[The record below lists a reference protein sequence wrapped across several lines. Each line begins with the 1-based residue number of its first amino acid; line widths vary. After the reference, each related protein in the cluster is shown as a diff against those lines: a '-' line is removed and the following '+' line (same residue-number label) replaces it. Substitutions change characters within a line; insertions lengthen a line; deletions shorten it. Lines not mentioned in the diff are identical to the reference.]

1 MTELRNGVYA
11 TPTEEL
17 SALAL
22 EARRRGIS
30 YGHLVA
36 TPRPTNNRRLSGT
49 TARRK
54 PGTGG
59 GKAPGGRDEL
69 CAEVP
74 GGQMGRRVV
83 GNQLFPSTP

>member
-22 EARRRGIS
+22 EAWRRGIS

-36 TPRPTNNRRLSGT
+36 NTTPYEQQEIIRDYCEEKARNRRRKSPRRSG
-49 TARRK
+49 
-54 PGTGG
+54 
-59 GKAPGGRDEL
+59 
-69 CAEVP
+69 
-74 GGQMGRRVV
+74 
-83 GNQLFPSTP
+83 

>member
-22 EARRRGIS
+22 EARRRGIN

-36 TPRPTNNRRLSGT
+36 NTTPYEQQEIIRDYCEEKARNRRRKSPRRSG
-49 TARRK
+49 
-54 PGTGG
+54 
-59 GKAPGGRDEL
+59 
-69 CAEVP
+69 
-74 GGQMGRRVV
+74 
-83 GNQLFPSTP
+83 

>member
-11 TPTEEL
+11 TSTEEL

-36 TPRPTNNRRLSGT
+36 DITTYEQQEIIRDYCEEKAGRRT
-49 TARRK
+49 RRRK
-54 PGTGG
+54 GG
-59 GKAPGGRDEL
+59 ANNGRE
-69 CAEVP
+69 
-74 GGQMGRRVV
+74 R
-83 GNQLFPSTP
+83 

>member
-36 TPRPTNNRRLSGT
+36 NTTPYERQEIIRDYCEEKARNRRRKSPRRSG
-49 TARRK
+49 
-54 PGTGG
+54 
-59 GKAPGGRDEL
+59 
-69 CAEVP
+69 
-74 GGQMGRRVV
+74 
-83 GNQLFPSTP
+83 

>member
-1 MTELRNGVYA
+1 MTELRNGIYA

-36 TPRPTNNRRLSGT
+36 NTTLYEQQEIIRGYCEKKARNRTNRRN
-49 TARRK
+49 
-54 PGTGG
+54 
-59 GKAPGGRDEL
+59 GKRD
-69 CAEVP
+69 
-74 GGQMGRRVV
+74 
-83 GNQLFPSTP
+83 T

>member
-30 YGHLVA
+30 YGRLVA
-36 TPRPTNNRRLSGT
+36 NTTPYEQQESIRDYCEEKARNRRRKSPSRSG
-49 TARRK
+49 
-54 PGTGG
+54 
-59 GKAPGGRDEL
+59 
-69 CAEVP
+69 
-74 GGQMGRRVV
+74 
-83 GNQLFPSTP
+83 

>member
-30 YGHLVA
+30 YGHLVGNT
-36 TPRPTNNRRLSGT
+36 TPYEQQEIIRDYCEEKARNRRRKSPRRSG
-49 TARRK
+49 
-54 PGTGG
+54 
-59 GKAPGGRDEL
+59 
-69 CAEVP
+69 
-74 GGQMGRRVV
+74 
-83 GNQLFPSTP
+83 

>member
-11 TPTEEL
+11 TPAEEL

-36 TPRPTNNRRLSGT
+36 NTTTYEQQEIIRDYCEEKTRNRRRKGP
-49 TARRK
+49 RRS
-54 PGTGG
+54 
-59 GKAPGGRDEL
+59 
-69 CAEVP
+69 V
-74 GGQMGRRVV
+74 
-83 GNQLFPSTP
+83 

>member
-36 TPRPTNNRRLSGT
+36 NTTPYEQQEIIRDYCEEKARNRRRKSP
-49 TARRK
+49 RRS
-54 PGTGG
+54 
-59 GKAPGGRDEL
+59 
-69 CAEVP
+69 V
-74 GGQMGRRVV
+74 
-83 GNQLFPSTP
+83 

>member
-22 EARRRGIS
+22 EARHRGIS

-36 TPRPTNNRRLSGT
+36 NTTPYEQQEIIRDYCEEKARNRR
-49 TARRK
+49 RK
-54 PGTGG
+54 GPG
-59 GKAPGGRDEL
+59 RS
-69 CAEVP
+69 
-74 GGQMGRRVV
+74 R
-83 GNQLFPSTP
+83 

>member
-17 SALAL
+17 SALSL

-36 TPRPTNNRRLSGT
+36 NTTPYEQQEIIRDYCEEKARNRRRKSPRRSG
-49 TARRK
+49 
-54 PGTGG
+54 
-59 GKAPGGRDEL
+59 
-69 CAEVP
+69 
-74 GGQMGRRVV
+74 
-83 GNQLFPSTP
+83 

>member
-1 MTELRNGVYA
+1 MTELRNGIYA

-36 TPRPTNNRRLSGT
+36 NTTPYEQQEIIRDYCEEKARNRRRKSPRRSG
-49 TARRK
+49 
-54 PGTGG
+54 
-59 GKAPGGRDEL
+59 
-69 CAEVP
+69 
-74 GGQMGRRVV
+74 
-83 GNQLFPSTP
+83 

>member
-30 YGHLVA
+30 YGRLVA
-36 TPRPTNNRRLSGT
+36 NTTPYEQQEINRDYCEEKARNRRRKSPRRSG
-49 TARRK
+49 
-54 PGTGG
+54 
-59 GKAPGGRDEL
+59 
-69 CAEVP
+69 
-74 GGQMGRRVV
+74 
-83 GNQLFPSTP
+83 

>member
-36 TPRPTNNRRLSGT
+36 NTTPYEQQEIIRDYCEENARNRRRKSPRRSG
-49 TARRK
+49 
-54 PGTGG
+54 
-59 GKAPGGRDEL
+59 
-69 CAEVP
+69 
-74 GGQMGRRVV
+74 
-83 GNQLFPSTP
+83 

>member
-36 TPRPTNNRRLSGT
+36 NTTPYEQQEIIRDYCEEKARNRRRKSPKRSG
-49 TARRK
+49 
-54 PGTGG
+54 
-59 GKAPGGRDEL
+59 
-69 CAEVP
+69 
-74 GGQMGRRVV
+74 
-83 GNQLFPSTP
+83 

>member
-30 YGHLVA
+30 YGRLVA
-36 TPRPTNNRRLSGT
+36 NTTPYEQQEIIRDYCEEKARNRRRKSPRRSG
-49 TARRK
+49 
-54 PGTGG
+54 
-59 GKAPGGRDEL
+59 
-69 CAEVP
+69 
-74 GGQMGRRVV
+74 
-83 GNQLFPSTP
+83 

>member
-1 MTELRNGVYA
+1 MTELCNGVYA

-36 TPRPTNNRRLSGT
+36 NTTFYEQQEIILGYCEEKARNRRRKSP
-49 TARRK
+49 RRS
-54 PGTGG
+54 
-59 GKAPGGRDEL
+59 R
-69 CAEVP
+69 
-74 GGQMGRRVV
+74 
-83 GNQLFPSTP
+83 

>member
-36 TPRPTNNRRLSGT
+36 NTTPHEQQEIIRDYCEEKAKNRRRKSPRRSG
-49 TARRK
+49 
-54 PGTGG
+54 
-59 GKAPGGRDEL
+59 
-69 CAEVP
+69 
-74 GGQMGRRVV
+74 
-83 GNQLFPSTP
+83 

>member
-36 TPRPTNNRRLSGT
+36 NTTPYEQQEIIRNYCEEKARNRRRKSPRRSG
-49 TARRK
+49 
-54 PGTGG
+54 
-59 GKAPGGRDEL
+59 
-69 CAEVP
+69 
-74 GGQMGRRVV
+74 
-83 GNQLFPSTP
+83 

>member
-22 EARRRGIS
+22 EARSRGIS

-36 TPRPTNNRRLSGT
+36 NTTPYEQQEIIRDYCEEKARNRRRKSPRRSG
-49 TARRK
+49 
-54 PGTGG
+54 
-59 GKAPGGRDEL
+59 
-69 CAEVP
+69 
-74 GGQMGRRVV
+74 
-83 GNQLFPSTP
+83 

>member
-30 YGHLVA
+30 YGRLIANTTSHEQQEIIRDYCEEKA
-36 TPRPTNNRRLSGT
+36 RNRRRKSPRRSG
-49 TARRK
+49 
-54 PGTGG
+54 
-59 GKAPGGRDEL
+59 
-69 CAEVP
+69 
-74 GGQMGRRVV
+74 
-83 GNQLFPSTP
+83 

>member
-1 MTELRNGVYA
+1 MTEPRNGVYA

-36 TPRPTNNRRLSGT
+36 NTTPYEQQEIIRDYCEEKARNRRRKSPRRSG
-49 TARRK
+49 
-54 PGTGG
+54 
-59 GKAPGGRDEL
+59 
-69 CAEVP
+69 
-74 GGQMGRRVV
+74 
-83 GNQLFPSTP
+83 

>member
-30 YGHLVA
+30 YGRLIANTTSHEQQEIIRDYCEEKA
-36 TPRPTNNRRLSGT
+36 RNRR
-49 TARRK
+49 RK
-54 PGTGG
+54 GPG
-59 GKAPGGRDEL
+59 RS
-69 CAEVP
+69 V
-74 GGQMGRRVV
+74 
-83 GNQLFPSTP
+83 

>member
-36 TPRPTNNRRLSGT
+36 NTTPYEQQEIIRDYCEEKACPYRLFIDCPIWL
-49 TARRK
+49 AW
-54 PGTGG
+54 
-59 GKAPGGRDEL
+59 
-69 CAEVP
+69 AEEKNIAE
-74 GGQMGRRVV
+74 REDDA
-83 GNQLFPSTP
+83 L

>member
-30 YGHLVA
+30 YGRLVA
-36 TPRPTNNRRLSGT
+36 NTTPYEQQEIIQDYCEEKAKSRTR
-49 TARRK
+49 RRK
-54 PGTGG
+54 G
-59 GKAPGGRDEL
+59 
-69 CAEVP
+69 V
-74 GGQMGRRVV
+74 
-83 GNQLFPSTP
+83 NQ